1 MSTNDITL
9 YHHHVSGP
17 ARAVTLLLDYIGNTS
32 VKRQVVDLLA
42 KEQLQEWFVAIN
54 PFHTVPTVEDK
65 TNGLVLYESMAILEY
80 FADIFGHDGKYGLPK
95 DTTAKY
101 KVVNAGHNYHNFIAA
116 ASRDIMSNWYP
127 ALFAGLPFNLEAF
140 KAGVEKASE
149 KFAQFEEILKK
160 NGGYITGTT
169 PTLVDLR
176 VWVDIFQYSNLGGES
191 TLAIIDFSEK
201 YPTTQKWLNDIKAD
215 FYTEEKWAPLAG
227 FYGFYASKA
236 GTDYRL
242 TEKK

>member
-9 YHHHVSGP
+9 YHHNASNP

-32 VKRQVVDLLA
+32 VKRQFVDVLA
-42 KEQLQEWFVAIN
+42 KEQLEEWFVAIN

-80 FADIFGHDGKYGLPK
+80 FADIFAHDGKYGLPT
-95 DTTAKY
+95 DITAKY
-101 KVVNAGHNYHNFIAA
+101 NVINAGHKYHNFIAA
-116 ASRDIMSNWYP
+116 AYKDIMTHWYP
-127 ALFAGLPFNLEAF
+127 SFFGGVFDLEAF

-149 KFAQFEEILKK
+149 KFTQFEDILKK
-160 NGGYITGTT
+160 NGGYMTGTT
-169 PTLVDLR
+169 PTIVDLR
-176 VWVDIFQYSNLGGES
+176 VWVDMFQFSNLGGES
-191 TLAIIDFSEK
+191 TMATIDFSEK
-201 YPTTQKWLNDIKAD
+201 YPTIQKWLNEIKAD
-215 FYTEEKWAPLAG
+215 LYTEEKWAPLAG
-227 FYGFYASKA
+227 LYGVYASKA